1 MVNWFK
7 CREGISAEA
16 GRWNMAQTARNVPVK
31 NVRGKFMDVVGSI
44 YWSVVWL
51 RLKARPAVPVEARF
65 PAITV
70 KAEKCWSLI
79 KRISFN
85 TRIAHDAA
93 SILGMLVKKA
103 IFLKLMN

>member
-1 MVNWFK
+1 MVDWFK
-7 CREGISAEA
+7 CREGISAEED
-16 GRWNMAQTARNVPVK
+16 RWNMAQTTRNVPVK
-31 NVRGKFMDVVGSI
+31 NVRGKFMDVVGGV
-44 YWSVVWL
+44 YWSVIRL
-51 RLKARPAVPVEARF
+51 CLKARPAVPVETRF

-70 KAEKCWSLI
+70 KAEKCGSLI

-93 SILGMLVKKA
+93 SILGALVKKA